1 MNRMT
6 DSKTLPPE
14 TQAALDRVVA
24 ALTRTLGANLHS
36 LVLYGSAVRGN
47 LVPSVSDL
55 NLLILLEESTPEAHA
70 AIGDAIRGPVRI
82 EPFILGRALLA
93 RSLQAFAMKF
103 LSIRRN
109 YRVLHGSDP
118 LAALAVDESLA
129 RFLCEQAV
137 RNLRLRCVR
146 SFVVFNRDH
155 ERYGRFLSKVTPA
168 VFTGL
173 SEALR
178 RTGVEVPPGYQE
190 RIPVFEKSFGVDAS
204 VLRRLLEFR
213 SSDARIPS
221 DVAPQVHPA
230 LFRLLDAAVRWME
243 AQWPPLR

>member
-1 MNRMT
+1 MTRMT

-14 TQAALDRVVA
+14 TQTALDRVVT

-47 LVPSVSDL
+47 LVPRVSDL
-55 NLLILLEESTPEAHA
+55 NLLILLKESTPEAHA
-70 AIGDAIRGPVRI
+70 AIAEAIRGPVRI
-82 EPFILGRALLA
+82 EPFILGLALLA
-93 RSLQAFAMKF
+93 RSFQAFAIKF

-109 YRVLHGSDP
+109 YRVLHGADP
-118 LAALAVDESLA
+118 LAELSVDETLA

-146 SFVVFNRDH
+146 SFVVFSRDR
-155 ERYGRFLSKVTPA
+155 ERYARFLSRITPA

-178 RTGVEVPPGYQE
+178 RTGADVPRGYEE
-190 RIPVFEKSFGVDAS
+190 RIPVFEKSFGADAS

-213 SSDARIPS
+213 TSDARIPA

>member
-1 MNRMT
+1 MT

-14 TQAALDRVVA
+14 TQAALDRVVS
-24 ALTRTLGANLHS
+24 ALTKTLGANLHS

-47 LVPSVSDL
+47 LVPKTSDL

-70 AIGDAIRGPVRI
+70 AIAEAIRGPVRV

-93 RSLQAFAMKF
+93 RSLQAFAVKF
-103 LSIRRN
+103 LSIKRN

-118 LAALAVDESLA
+118 FADLRVDESLA

-137 RNLRLRCVR
+137 RNLRLRSVR
-146 SFVVFNRDH
+146 AYVVFGRDP
-155 ERYGRFLSKVTPA
+155 ERYSKFLSRTVPA

-178 RTGVEVPPGYQE
+178 RAGTEVPPEFEQ
-190 RIPVFEKSFGVDAS
+190 RIPVFEKTFGCDAS
-204 VLRRLLEFR
+204 VLRQLLELKASGR
-213 SSDARIPS
+213 SIASES
-221 DVAPQVHPA
+221 A
-230 LFRLLDAAVRWME
+230 LSLHSGLFKLLDAAVRWME